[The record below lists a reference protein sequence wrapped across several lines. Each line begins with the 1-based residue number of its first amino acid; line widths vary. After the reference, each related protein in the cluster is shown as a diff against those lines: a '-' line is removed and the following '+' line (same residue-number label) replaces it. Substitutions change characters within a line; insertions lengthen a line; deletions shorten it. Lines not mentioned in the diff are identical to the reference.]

1 MTLKLVDPEKVGL
14 SPQRLQRLMEVLQG
28 ETDKKRLPGAVA
40 LVARHGQVALF
51 DSVGQLNPATGVA
64 MAHDARFRIYSMTKP
79 IVSVA
84 AMMLM
89 EEGKLLLNDPVARL
103 FAGIRGPAGG

>member
-40 LVARHGQVALF
+40 LVARHGQVAC
-51 DSVGQLNPATGVA
+51 SKAWANSTRPPVWPWRMMPA
-64 MAHDARFRIYSMTKP
+64 
-79 IVSVA
+79 
-84 AMMLM
+84 
-89 EEGKLLLNDPVARL
+89 
-103 FAGIRGPAGG
+103 FASIP